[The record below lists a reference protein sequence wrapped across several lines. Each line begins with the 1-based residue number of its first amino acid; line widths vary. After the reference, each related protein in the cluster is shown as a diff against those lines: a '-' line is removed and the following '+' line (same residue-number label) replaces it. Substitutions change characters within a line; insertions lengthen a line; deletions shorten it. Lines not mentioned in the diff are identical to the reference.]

1 MMKMNVCLLKGS
13 LTTETIDLFIE
24 NHASPFR
31 HFPYV
36 VISTDTRC
44 YLSPSFPFVL
54 HLLKQ

>member
-44 YLSPSFPFVL
+44 LIYHFRF
-54 HLLKQ
+54 LLFYIY